1 MTPKTDSPR
10 QNRIWYLEYVILF
23 FPMKNLALLLDLL
36 VIGIGVYMVFA
47 FMSVA
52 VPPVLSGVAF
62 VAIGLKDILSS

>member
-23 FPMKNLALLLDLL
+23 FPIKNLSLLLNLL
-36 VIGIGVYMVFA
+36 VTGIGVYMVLV

-62 VAIGLKDILSS
+62 VAIGLNGFLNR